1 MLQANKVLRLA
12 RPSKKK
18 LPNLQNANSQVR
30 AQQLNPDGIR
40 LLKTVSDKFCRAKKT
55 RYYEKLISSVVSY
68 EMYPEWNP
76 ECPRRES
83 ESAEIAVAV
92 TVAPFICIVVRA
104 GGGEARTK
112 DIR

>member
-1 MLQANKVLRLA
+1 MGLPHIAGHRRN
-12 RPSKKK
+12 PSIEESQRQK
-18 LPNLQNANSQVR
+18 LSGKR
-30 AQQLNPDGIR
+30 
-40 LLKTVSDKFCRAKKT
+40 S

-83 ESAEIAVAV
+83 ESSEIAVAV